1 MTFHFTVVHV
11 LAKLALSNG
20 HREAAHS
27 WGSTRSLTH
36 GALSPTSSFH
46 LMHLSL
52 HHATSLFVTLRFV
65 NNRFGCCTF
74 ATRFPAFGLCC
85 QFRVLGAV
93 VPPSLALSPSPP
105 TDSTVCAVMNQ
116 SLNDEHDFTLTSQ
129 WRSHGSTM
137 PCLQTAHRPRSL
149 LSFAVFSA
157 SRRPAGPARR

>member
-1 MTFHFTVVHV
+1 MTKMIFPF
-11 LAKLALSNG
+11 LGQSPSQLRPS
-20 HREAAHS
+20 RSSAA
-27 WGSTRSLTH
+27 RSH
-36 GALSPTSSFH
+36 
-46 LMHLSL
+46 
-52 HHATSLFVTLRFV
+52 
-65 NNRFGCCTF
+65 
-74 ATRFPAFGLCC
+74 RFPPLSSQFLRKIQLSCSVPSPRAFAAFVLFCL
-85 QFRVLGAV
+85 FRVLGAV

-157 SRRPAGPARR
+157 SRRPAGPARGIAADRFRIRLRVVPQKAA